1 MKIKKVITTKD
12 IHTND
17 LEIVDNKLRLKPTRL
32 AEIVK
37 TKAKELSPYILDVV
51 APSGSVFIVTD
62 SNTNARKM
70 VTLNGLGV
78 GIVNL
83 DFTCK
88 VNRTRTVAFR
98 MPAGAPLPMQTISAK
113 AGSGVLWW
121 NKGSRDIIFVDV
133 LLNERVLLNLV
144 GFFA

>member
-1 MKIKKVITTKD
+1 MKIKKIITAKD
-12 IHTND
+12 VHDDDFAII
-17 LEIVDNKLRLKPTRL
+17 ENKLRLRQDRL

-37 TKAKELSPYILDVV
+37 AKAKELSPYILDVV

-62 SNTNARKM
+62 GNTNARKM
-70 VTLNGLGV
+70 VTINGVGV
-78 GIVNL
+78 GIINL

-98 MPAGAPLPMQTISAK
+98 MPAGAPRPAQTISAK

-133 LLNERVLLNLV
+133 LFNERVLLNLV